1 MGGGVCQPPIDSDR
15 QNPWHLWVR
24 KLLNGMCSVNDIGSP
39 AQKGVLTELSCV
51 MQRDLGELGPDSF
64 ELVGRL
70 SGSSSNLISA
80 S

>member
-1 MGGGVCQPPIDSDR
+1 MR
-15 QNPWHLWVR
+15 
-24 KLLNGMCSVNDIGSP
+24 SVNDIGSP
-39 AQKGVLTELSCV
+39 AQKGVLTELSYV

-64 ELVGRL
+64 GFVGRL